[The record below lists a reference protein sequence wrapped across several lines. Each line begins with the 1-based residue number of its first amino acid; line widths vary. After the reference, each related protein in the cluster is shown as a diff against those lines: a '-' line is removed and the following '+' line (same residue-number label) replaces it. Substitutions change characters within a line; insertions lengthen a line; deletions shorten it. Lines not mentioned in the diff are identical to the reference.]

1 MTLEKQAHET
11 DVSKQVTSFRKSP
24 VRSICARGKERG
36 EEGGGREGTGDQEKA
51 REGKEKGRKEAKHGE
66 AGMICCFVNGVRGAS
81 FRA

>member
-36 EEGGGREGTGDQEKA
+36 EEEERELEIKRKQE
-51 REGKEKGRKEAKHGE
+51 RGKGERKE
-66 AGMICCFVNGVRGAS
+66 RS
-81 FRA
+81 

>member
-36 EEGGGREGTGDQEKA
+36 EEEERELEIK

-66 AGMICCFVNGVRGAS
+66 AGMICCFLNGVRGAS
-81 FRA
+81 FRP